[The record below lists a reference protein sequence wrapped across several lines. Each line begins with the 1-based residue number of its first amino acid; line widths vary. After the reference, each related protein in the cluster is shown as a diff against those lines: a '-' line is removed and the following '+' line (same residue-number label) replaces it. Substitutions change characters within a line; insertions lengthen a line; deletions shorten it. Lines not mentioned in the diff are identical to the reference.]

1 MADSVI
7 RSRVDPKLK
16 AEASQVFGSMGLTM
30 SEAIRLFLVQAV
42 SQKALPFA
50 VMVPNTATQAA
61 IQEAMRGDVEEITLE
76 QMAREFTTVR
86 FESETID
93 QLDQLAQSLGRPR
106 AWVIKDAVARYL
118 KEETWFRAEVQKGIV
133 AADAGNLVPHDQVKE
148 RIRALGVDVD

>member
-50 VMVPNTATQAA
+50 VMIPNTATQAA
-61 IQEAMRGDVEEITLE
+61 IREAMRGDVEEVTLE
-76 QMAREFTTVR
+76 QMARE
-86 FESETID
+86 
-93 QLDQLAQSLGRPR
+93 
-106 AWVIKDAVARYL
+106 W
-118 KEETWFRAEVQKGIV
+118 EE
-133 AADAGNLVPHDQVKE
+133 AAACEK
-148 RIRALGVDVD
+148 